1 MVSRNKI
8 PFIHFAN
15 LRLYNYDF
23 KLSKY
28 SVAFRHYQ
36 LTLNLNYK
44 KLTQDGCQYRMEKP
58 WMK

>member
-1 MVSRNKI
+1 MVSRKKI

-44 KLTQDGCQYRMEKP
+44 KLT
-58 WMK
+58 